1 MSVATTPGI
10 PASRR
15 GVLRGLATAAA
26 MTIVTLAA
34 ARLPHGVPSGGL
46 DSSWASV
53 LRYASARGLEFGTDV
68 VFTYGPL
75 GYAVTGGFSGGDVVH
90 VRWVNLFL
98 MLACVAPIVLVA
110 RRLPWQAGGALL
122 LLVACLPLMFAAG
135 TDGLVQAGLCCWGL
149 LGFLP
154 HEGRGARGRLDAT
167 LLLALAASVA
177 LIGLAKFSWLVAGA
191 ATVCAVA
198 IDAWLRGSRVR
209 ACMTVGVTA
218 GLWLAGWV
226 ALGQPVENVAAY
238 LTGALQIAAG
248 YARAMGTRG
257 DNDILVLAMLI
268 TGACAAGVVIRG
280 RAADLPEATHLR
292 TRRWLLVAWLL
303 GMLFIGWKHG
313 IVRAANR
320 DTHVT
325 ALVAQCVVLA
335 FALPIIPVVPA
346 GADRAG
352 GVRGWLVAAG
362 IDPSACWHWGFG
374 AAGVG
379 MTFGMWV
386 YIRRLSWLGR
396 VGAPPTHGRRPW
408 GRLAVVA
415 AGTAALGLTL
425 SFASSAHWVVPALC
439 ALTVAGTVW
448 LGLVRKDAES
458 RRLAAVLIFFLAA
471 TLFWAIFEQT
481 GTTLTLF
488 ADDLTRNEAFGEAF
502 PSSWW
507 QSVNALLVMALAPA
521 FAWGWMRLGRRQ
533 PSVPAKF
540 SLGLVFLG
548 LSFALMV
555 PAASA
560 TAAGKVGPE
569 WLLSVYLLQTVGEMC
584 LSPVGLST
592 MTKLAPARLTSM
604 ILGVW
609 FLATA
614 IGSKLAGSLGGEF
627 TANDPAAMRAFFLE
641 QTLVVAAMAAVL
653 LILTPWIRRLME
665 AR

>member
-1 MSVATTPGI
+1 MSRPAPLPDPVPHVPELIPEGGIGGHPKGLSNLFYAEMWERFSFYGMRALLVLFMVEPAAKGGMGWDQAEATTVYGNYTMLTYMVCILGGFMADNFLGARRAVLIGGAIITAGHFTLAVPGVATFY
-10 PASRR
+10 A
-15 GVLRGLATAAA
+15 GLA
-26 MTIVTLAA
+26 
-34 ARLPHGVPSGGL
+34 
-46 DSSWASV
+46 
-53 LRYASARGLEFGTDV
+53 
-68 VFTYGPL
+68 
-75 GYAVTGGFSGGDVVH
+75 
-90 VRWVNLFL
+90 
-98 MLACVAPIVLVA
+98 LV
-110 RRLPWQAGGALL
+110 
-122 LLVACLPLMFAAG
+122 AAG
-135 TDGLVQAGLCCWGL
+135 TGL
-149 LGFLP
+149 LKPSISTLVGGLYAPGDHRRDAGFSLFYM
-154 HEGRGARGRLDAT
+154 GINLGAF
-167 LLLALAASVA
+167 AAP
-177 LIGLAKFSWLVAGA
+177 LVTG
-191 ATVCAVA
+191 
-198 IDAWLRGSRVR
+198 
-209 ACMTVGVTA
+209 
-218 GLWLAGWV
+218 WLAQG
-226 ALGQPVENVAAY
+226 E
-238 LTGALQIAAG
+238 T
-248 YARAMGTRG
+248 
-257 DNDILVLAMLI
+257 
-268 TGACAAGVVIRG
+268 
-280 RAADLPEATHLR
+280 
-292 TRRWLLVAWLL
+292 
-303 GMLFIGWKHG
+303 F
-313 IVRAANR
+313 
-320 DTHVT
+320 
-325 ALVAQCVVLA
+325 
-335 FALPIIPVVPA
+335 
-346 GADRAG
+346 
-352 GVRGWLVAAG
+352 RGWLAAAG
-362 IDPSACWHWGFG
+362 IDPSSCWHWGFG

-548 LSFALMV
+548 LSFALML